1 MDIRHTTSPYIDM
14 DDLAKPWEVNRRLS
28 YEVIEREY
36 MTKGTLKQ
44 IASEYYPKKDKEV
57 NEQEQVST
65 EKPAS
70 LTLRLK

>member
-1 MDIRHTTSPYIDM
+1 MDIRYTTSPYIDM
-14 DDLAKPWEVNRRLS
+14 DDLAKLWEVNRRLS
-28 YEVIEREY
+28 YEVIEREC

>member
-1 MDIRHTTSPYIDM
+1 MDIRYTTSPYIDM
-14 DDLAKPWEVNRRLS
+14 DDLAKLWEVNRRLS

-44 IASEYYPKKDKEV
+44 IDSEYYPKKDKEV

>member
-1 MDIRHTTSPYIDM
+1 MDIRYTTSPYIDM
-14 DDLAKPWEVNRRLS
+14 DDLAKLWEVNRRLS

-36 MTKGTLKQ
+36 MTKGALKQ

>member
-28 YEVIEREY
+28 CEVIERGY

-44 IASEYYPKKDKEV
+44 IASEYYPKKDEEV
-57 NEQEQVST
+57 KEQEQVST

-70 LTLRLK
+70 LTLRIK

>member
-14 DDLAKPWEVNRRLS
+14 DDLAKLWEVNRRLS

-36 MTKGTLKQ
+36 MTKGTLNQ
-44 IASEYYPKKDKEV
+44 IASEYYPKKDEEV

>member
-28 YEVIEREY
+28 CEVIERGY

-44 IASEYYPKKDKEV
+44 IASEYYPKKDEEV
-57 NEQEQVST
+57 KEQEQVST
-65 EKPAS
+65 EKPIS
-70 LTLRLK
+70 LSLRIK

>member
-1 MDIRHTTSPYIDM
+1 MDIRYTTSPYIDM
-14 DDLAKPWEVNRRLS
+14 DDLAKLWEVNRRLS

-44 IASEYYPKKDKEV
+44 IASEYYTKKDKEV

>member
-28 YEVIEREY
+28 YEVIAREC

-44 IASEYYPKKDKEV
+44 IASEYYPKKDK
-57 NEQEQVST
+57 
-65 EKPAS
+65 
-70 LTLRLK
+70 